1 MELGWATHPA
11 VVDAAVKLH
20 NDRAAEHGLQ
30 ELGRLVLGLAG
41 HRLRYDSATIRHF
54 RESRCG

>member
-1 MELGWATHPA
+1 MELGCASHPA

-41 HRLRYDSATIRHF
+41 HRFRYDSAIR
-54 RESRCG
+54 